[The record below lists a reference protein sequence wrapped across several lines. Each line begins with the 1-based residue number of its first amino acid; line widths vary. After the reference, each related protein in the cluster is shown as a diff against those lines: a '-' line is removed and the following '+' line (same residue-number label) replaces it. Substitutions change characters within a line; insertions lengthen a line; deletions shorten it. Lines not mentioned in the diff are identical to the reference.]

1 MGRTHEESASWPVRG
16 RTRSFFSALILRL
29 SRRFSAAIG
38 RYYLPDKPAYPL
50 VPFSP
55 GSPFGPGRP
64 RTPLANVTPLS
75 PLKPYN
81 DTARS
86 DPTRSSMC
94 SVNFFCFYNEALIC
108 LLLERKERRKGWCLE
123 IYVDDVGR
131 FWFCISIKLFNHFS
145 IRIKIISNLHDFS
158 LDFLRTKI
166 VQLFFLHYTIKRTCD
181 LNKYQCLFCD
191 VDNDY

>member
-1 MGRTHEESASWPVRG
+1 MAIVLLIIVVEKVTNLYNLFHARVHEAKRAQPKVRRTRNGESSWEGPTKSPRPGHEVRG

-38 RYYLPDKPAYPL
+38 RYYLPDEPASPL
-50 VPFSP
+50 APLSP

-94 SVNFFCFYNEALIC
+94 AVNFFFCFYDEALIWSSF
-108 LLLERKERRKGWCLE
+108 KEEGEEEGMVPRDLRR
-123 IYVDDVGR
+123 
-131 FWFCISIKLFNHFS
+131 SILV
-145 IRIKIISNLHDFS
+145 LHID
-158 LDFLRTKI
+158 
-166 VQLFFLHYTIKRTCD
+166 
-181 LNKYQCLFCD
+181 
-191 VDNDY
+191 